1 MRKSKISENVKHIL
15 AAEANCNLA
24 NRKPK
29 TTSTN
34 KRLISPLP
42 DIAWETIARYAMVS
56 PEDSLL
62 VGVSGGPDSV
72 ALLLLLIE
80 ITGSAHNFNN
90 RIGVAHINHSLRGD
104 ESDRDEA
111 FVIHLAEKYNLPCH
125 TIKVDVPAV
134 AMENRLSFEEAARD
148 VRYSFYSQI
157 AAKEHYNKIALGHNS
172 DDNAELVLM
181 NLLRG
186 SGTKGIAGIPPVRDN
201 HSIKLSHIAKGKP
214 TRGNSDIVEHN
225 NKIIRPMIEISREDI
240 LEYLKLK
247 NQQYVVDSS
256 NDDIAYL
263 RNRIRHSLI
272 PHLKERYNPSVTESI
287 NKLSRIIMD
296 ENSWMEEETERI
308 FHNSTLETE
317 KYCSKF
323 DQGTGSGNNKNPE
336 NKEQVYVD
344 RKAFT
349 DIHHALA
356 KRLIRRAIQEVKG
369 DLKRITFN
377 HIDDILHLIYS
388 TTGGTTVHLP
398 DRIRV
403 IKSRQNICFRKESR
417 PLREIGNKKEI
428 YYP

>member
-1 MRKSKISENVKHIL
+1 M
-15 AAEANCNLA
+15 A

-296 ENSWMEEETERI
+296 ENSWMEEETGRLFNKALIYKKKEFSDPFGRTGESLDNYTI
-308 FHNSTLETE
+308 EKNSKIEE
-317 KYCSKF
+317 K
-323 DQGTGSGNNKNPE
+323 E
-336 NKEQVYVD
+336 VRLD
-344 RKAFT
+344 RKFFA
-349 DIHHALA
+349 DIHHALT
-356 KRLIRRAIQEVKG
+356 KRLVRRAIQEVKG
-369 DLKRITFN
+369 NLKRITFN
-377 HIDDILHLIYS
+377 HIDDILELVYS
-388 TTGGTTVHLP
+388 KSSGTTIHLP
-398 DRIRV
+398 DRIRI
-403 IKSRQNICFRKESR
+403 IKSRESICFRKESK
-417 PLREIGNKKEI
+417 PLREIGKEK
-428 YYP
+428 